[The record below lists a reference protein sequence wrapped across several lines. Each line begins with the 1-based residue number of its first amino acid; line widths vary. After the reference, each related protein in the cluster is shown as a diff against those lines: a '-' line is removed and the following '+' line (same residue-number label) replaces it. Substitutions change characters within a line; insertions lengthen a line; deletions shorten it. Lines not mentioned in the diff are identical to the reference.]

1 MSKSHTESKY
11 HKSTYWKGRPVM
23 KSSDI
28 IRVASI
34 NQIKSNTEMEKYGHL
49 KKTSLPTGYEW
60 GFVNI
65 CDDDM
70 VHVCDYLNMH
80 YCRGSDSE
88 YVIKYSVQH
97 IQWEMCNR
105 GYFLT
110 VLDQANK
117 IVGVIG
123 FAHRVMLLEDYVHN
137 IVEPMYMCCEK
148 KYRGTGIAK
157 VLMDE
162 TIRRSSIMGIHVGAF
177 CTNVIVSK
185 PIATIR
191 QYSRPINYK
200 KLREH
205 DFIEIA
211 GIDDEIAHAKTK
223 INLKP
228 NKQYIVAQKT
238 EENIN
243 IVHKLYKQYMET
255 FNVSIVLTKNE
266 IENYMF
272 NNKYVKTLLVMS
284 DNNNESKVVDFIT
297 YNFYDLVNTNKK
309 DGEDRIIKVANILM
323 YSALNVRPELLMINV
338 LKQISFD
345 KIHVVY
351 VNDMMHTNE
360 AILSNVKN
368 GDEDTENEEESAMYD
383 MNLVKTNKK
392 TFLNL
397 FNIESSI
404 YKQTMVSWLLF

>member
-1 MSKSHTESKY
+1 
-11 HKSTYWKGRPVM
+11 
-23 KSSDI
+23 
-28 IRVASI
+28 
-34 NQIKSNTEMEKYGHL
+34 
-49 KKTSLPTGYEW
+49 
-60 GFVNI
+60 
-65 CDDDM
+65 
-70 VHVCDYLNMH
+70 
-80 YCRGSDSE
+80 
-88 YVIKYSVQH
+88 
-97 IQWEMCNR
+97 
-105 GYFLT
+105 
-110 VLDQANK
+110 
-117 IVGVIG
+117 
-123 FAHRVMLLEDYVHN
+123 
-137 IVEPMYMCCEK
+137 
-148 KYRGTGIAK
+148 
-157 VLMDE
+157 
-162 TIRRSSIMGIHVGAF
+162 
-177 CTNVIVSK
+177 
-185 PIATIR
+185 
-191 QYSRPINYK
+191 
-200 KLREH
+200 
-205 DFIEIA
+205 
-211 GIDDEIAHAKTK
+211 
-223 INLKP
+223 
-228 NKQYIVAQKT
+228 
-238 EENIN
+238 
-243 IVHKLYKQYMET
+243 MET

-345 KIHVVY
+345 KIHVIY